1 MRKVSNK
8 GITVLFY
15 TISFMILLI
24 IMIVYISRTA
34 KPKMDNSK
42 NDVVA
47 TTTTSETTTTTIETT
62 TTSSRISF
70 TTTDT
75 TAVTTSSTTS
85 SHEIVTNDNST
96 VVNSYDEYYWV
107 GDSRTVGLS
116 SITNIDCTAKV
127 GAGIELLRSNIYNIT
142 SLRGN
147 NIIFNLGVNDLHNVN
162 SYLEIYNSLPE
173 EFLANNNVFVLSV
186 NPCNCDYEY
195 LNDDIEYFNE
205 TMKNGLRS
213 DISFIDSYT
222 YMIENGFYTS
232 DGLHYINSTYSD
244 VYNHVMEII

>member
-34 KPKMDNSK
+34 KPKADNSK
-42 NDVVA
+42 NNVV
-47 TTTTSETTTTTIETT
+47 TTITTSETTTTTIETT
-62 TTSSRISF
+62 TASSRITF

-85 SHEIVTNDNST
+85 SHEIVTNDT

-162 SYLEIYNSLPE
+162 SYLEIYNNLPE

-244 VYNHVMEII
+244 VYNHVIEII

>member
-34 KPKMDNSK
+34 KPKVDNSK
-42 NDVVA
+42 NNIVA

-62 TTSSRISF
+62 TTSSRITF

-75 TAVTTSSTTS
+75 TVVTTSSTTS
-85 SHEIVTNDNST
+85 SHEIVTNDT

-162 SYLEIYNSLPE
+162 SYLEIYNNLPE